1 MNYQIL
7 TSPIPLLFDPPFV
20 IGLFLLG
27 TAVGLRVLLLLGA
40 RRGDLSRLE
49 WGVLCCMVGL
59 GALQYVPFVLS
70 AVRQLNTRGIW
81 IALAVLAVCSLPQ
94 LALVVRN
101 IVRAC
106 GLLRNVRTAP
116 WQTAAVGIAAVPL
129 LLAFLQAVCPCTDA
143 DGMAYHLGG
152 PKRWLQEGTLSYLP
166 SFRHTQTPVGQDMLY
181 LLALGVWSDTAAKL
195 IHFGLG
201 LVAGLGLFA
210 VVRRMAGPAPALLVS
225 LVFVIGLPGFVTLQ
239 LMTWAYNEMG
249 VAAQL
254 AAFLIA
260 WHAWLR
266 NDKPGMFRALLLMAG
281 LLITYKITNVLFVV
295 AAALVGAVWRT
306 RSKMPLARTAREALL
321 MVAACVVVPL
331 PWFVRSWWQTG
342 NPVWPLASSFFP
354 TADWN
359 PEAARFFSRHFRL
372 EIWGTGRLGALTDD
386 QRVWLLLGALIVV
399 LVATLVASARLKD
412 PWTRALL
419 LVTGITVASSMW
431 FTGLYLRYFVPLFL
445 PALACAA
452 GAWRAQLGRPAG
464 QWTVV
469 TLLAV
474 SGALYIRTAYPPALT
489 AARTATGI
497 MPRED
502 YLTQMLP
509 YYPIAKKVNAELPAE
524 AVIMTAGG
532 IQQFYFDRPLVY
544 VDNARI
550 RYREWEQYLSDIRR
564 SRVTHVLAAGAFFEP
579 ALGLQSDNNYYFFL
593 RRLVSEH
600 GEMLVEQPDRLYV
613 LSRGWS
619 LEESTP

>member
-1 MNYQIL
+1 MNYQTL
-7 TSPIPLLFDPPFV
+7 TSPIPLLYDPPFV
-20 IGLFLLG
+20 IGFFLLG

-70 AVRQLNTRGIW
+70 ALRQLNTRGIW
-81 IALAVLAVCSLPQ
+81 IALAALAILCLPQ
-94 LALVVRN
+94 LALVART
-101 IVRAC
+101 ILRAA
-106 GLLRNVRTAP
+106 GLLRKLRPAV

-129 LLAFLQAVCPCTDA
+129 LVAFLQALCPCTDA

-201 LVAGLGLFA
+201 LVAGLGLYA

-266 NDKPGMFRALLLMAG
+266 NEKPGMFRALLLLAG

-295 AAALVGAVWRT
+295 AAAVVGAVWRT
-306 RSKMPLARTAREALL
+306 MSKKPPARTAREAILL
-321 MVAACVVVPL
+321 AAACVVVPL
-331 PWFVRSWWQTG
+331 PWFIRSWWQTG

-399 LVATLVASARLKD
+399 LLATAIAAARTKD
-412 PWTRALL
+412 SWSRVLL
-419 LVTGITVASSMW
+419 LVTGMTVASSMW

-445 PALACAA
+445 PALAWAA
-452 GAWRAQLGRPAG
+452 YALRTQLGRPAG
-464 QWTVV
+464 QGAIVA
-469 TLLAV
+469 LLAV
-474 SGALYIRTAYPPALT
+474 SGALYVHKAYPPALN
-489 AARTATGI
+489 AARVAVGT
-497 MPRED
+497 MPRDE
-502 YLTQMLP
+502 YLAQMLP
-509 YYPIAKKVNAELPAE
+509 YYPIAKKVNAELPLD

-532 IQQFYFDRPLVY
+532 IQQFYFDRPFVY
-544 VDNARI
+544 IDNARI

-579 ALGLQSDNNYYFFL
+579 ALGLQSGNNYYFFL

-613 LSRGWS
+613 LSRGWT
-619 LEESTP
+619 LEEPTP